1 MPHKISVIW
10 PSQGERIA
18 TQSKIAH
25 ALASAIGD
33 IAGGPAAPISSSAQI
48 RRALAKFDFHTPM
61 PVDDA
66 ATEVIELLKRGTVHM
81 MHPGYSG
88 LFNPSVTFPGMVA
101 DQITAAINPQLAVWS
116 HAAVAVEI
124 ERHTIDAV
132 AGLLGWIPDQ
142 AAGHFTTGGAE
153 ANYTA
158 VLIALTRLFPEF
170 GSTGARA
177 LPAQPRL
184 YVSAESHLAWLKI
197 AHQAGIGRES
207 VCLVGTDGMG
217 RMSAASLRASISAD
231 RQNGRLPFF
240 VGATAGTTNAGM
252 IDPLEDCNH
261 IAHRE
266 GLWLHVDAAWGG
278 AGLMSPRV
286 KDRLAGI
293 QAADSVTIDAH
304 KWFAVPMGA
313 GMFLCRENALL
324 GDTFRVSTGYMP
336 TTEAAVDPHT
346 HSVQWSRRFIG
357 LKLFLSLACL
367 GWEGYR
373 AHIEHALDMSN
384 ELRTLLAGNGWRVVN
399 DSPLAVTCFTDEQHD
414 ADPIAVA
421 EHVVASG
428 NAWISTAQFEGKRV
442 LRACI
447 TSHLTRRE
455 YLAALMAPLT
465 NARDDALAH
474 RM

>member
-1 MPHKISVIW
+1 
-10 PSQGERIA
+10 
-18 TQSKIAH
+18 
-25 ALASAIGD
+25 
-33 IAGGPAAPISSSAQI
+33 
-48 RRALAKFDFHTPM
+48 
-61 PVDDA
+61 
-66 ATEVIELLKRGTVHM
+66 
-81 MHPGYSG
+81 
-88 LFNPSVTFPGMVA
+88 MVA

-132 AGLLGWIPDQ
+132 AGLLGWTADQ

-158 VLIALTRLFPEF
+158 VLIALTRQFPEF

-177 LPAQPRL
+177 LSAQPRL

-266 GLWLHVDAAWGG
+266 GLLLHVDAAWGG

-324 GDTFRVSTGYMP
+324 GDTFRVSTGYRP
-336 TTEAAVDPHT
+336 TIEAAVDPHT

-399 DSPLAVTCFTDEQHD
+399 DSPLAVICFTDEQHD
-414 ADPIAVA
+414 ADPIAIT

-428 NAWISTAQFEGKRV
+428 NAWISTAQFEGTRV

-455 YLAALMAPLT
+455 HLAALMTALT
-465 NARDDALAH
+465 NARDDVLIH